1 MIVDAHV
8 HLITGAMVHAARKRF
23 ARLKPGLMERVTHAG
38 RPFLNTS
45 FLRFLATTRI
55 EDFARLWTTELD
67 RNRIDHALF
76 LPISGAALGELDEF
90 VALDPKRF
98 SAYVFVDDPTS
109 KKAVKE
115 LERWVK
121 TGRFRGI
128 KLYPAIQRFSI
139 ADERAFPLYE
149 AAGAL
154 GVPVL
159 IHFGVTHAPVV
170 DYRYTNPLDLQYP
183 AKMFPETKFIIAH
196 FGAGFFREALL
207 LGYHVENIHLDTSG
221 TNNWRLFLPE
231 VMPLRQVFKRAL
243 EVYGPERILFGTD
256 TALNGQDGYRSG
268 VLREQKQ
275 ALAGLKLPA
284 VTRAAVMGGNAAR
297 LFGLQE

>member
-8 HLITGAMVHAARKRF
+8 HLITAAMVRAARARF
-23 ARLKPGLMERVTHAG
+23 ARIKPGLMERVTHGG
-38 RPFLNTS
+38 RPFLNFA
-45 FLRFLATTRI
+45 FLKFLARTRI
-55 EDFARLWTTELD
+55 GDFARLWEAELD
-67 RNRIDHALF
+67 RNRVDHALF
-76 LPISGAALGELDEF
+76 LPITGAALGEVDEF
-90 VALDPKRF
+90 VARNPKRF
-98 SAYVFVDDPTS
+98 SGYVFVDDPAS

-128 KLYPAIQRFSI
+128 KLYPAIQRFSV
-139 ADERAFPLYE
+139 ADKRVFPLYE

-159 IHFGVTHAPVV
+159 IHFGITHAPVV

-183 AKMFPETKFIIAH
+183 SKLFPETNFIIAH

-207 LGYHVENIHLDTSG
+207 LGYHAQNIHLDTSG

-231 VMPLRQVFKRAL
+231 VMPLKQVFKRAL
-243 EVYGPERILFGTD
+243 DVYGPERILFGTD
-256 TALNGQDGYRSG
+256 TALNGQDGYRTG
-268 VLREQKQ
+268 VLREQRR
-275 ALAGLKLPA
+275 ALAGLKLSA
-284 VTRAAVMGGNAAR
+284 KTRAAVMGGNAAR
-297 LFGLQE
+297 LFSLKG